1 MRARDDRSRVRS
13 LQFSP
18 RYLGCASRAGRKR
31 EKRIVRVLACYN
43 ELDAQRL
50 AAAPDDL
57 TSLSFRMVRHER
69 KSKAGPDFGSCVDD
83 DLRTVLRNI
92 RDAALARGCLTIK
105 RDPRRSVA
113 APANFALLLCGE
125 HAKCLM
131 RKR

>member
-18 RYLGCASRAGRKR
+18 WYLGCASRAGRKR

-57 TSLSFRMVRHER
+57 TSLAFRMVRHER

-105 RDPRRSVA
+105 PDPRRLVP

>member
-92 RDAALARGCLTIK
+92 RDAAG
-105 RDPRRSVA
+105 VA
-113 APANFALLLCGE
+113 AIERGIDKALVP
-125 HAKCLM
+125 KKQRLM
-131 RKR
+131 PPQGRNEST